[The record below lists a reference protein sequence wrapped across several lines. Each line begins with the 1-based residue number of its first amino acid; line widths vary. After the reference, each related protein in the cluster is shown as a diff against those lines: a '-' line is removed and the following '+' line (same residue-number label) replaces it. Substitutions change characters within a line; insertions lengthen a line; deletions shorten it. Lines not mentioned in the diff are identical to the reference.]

1 MQNIHDDLVE
11 TIPLSV
17 WSWLWAIL
25 AEELGP
31 ARAAELYNE
40 LRDRRRVA
48 YQPIDIIDRMHELG
62 AYVRPDKKEERAWNQ
77 DTVSDGS

>member
-1 MQNIHDDLVE
+1 MYTSDDDPVE
-11 TIPLSV
+11 TVPLAV

-31 ARAAELYNE
+31 ARAAELYYE
-40 LRDRRRVA
+40 LCDRRSML

-62 AYVRPDKKEERAWNQ
+62 GYVRPDK
-77 DTVSDGS
+77 T